1 MKQTKRECRVI
12 EGTTMIYEYH
22 WIFLKEH
29 LCDYMNVKI
38 QCNILEFHQSLES
51 SEADGLCD

>member
-1 MKQTKRECRVI
+1 
-12 EGTTMIYEYH
+12 MIYEYH
-22 WIFLKEH
+22 WVFLKEH